1 MSAYR
6 KNPLTMFLVF
16 LRSSGTRHYVKVL
29 RALRFPVT
37 LVPSQSV
44 RMAAPMFL
52 GLSLC
57 VFGYNRAYHLPS
69 SVGETR
75 TKSDQTNLE
84 LQLDASELNEIDFV

>member
-1 MSAYR
+1 
-6 KNPLTMFLVF
+6 
-16 LRSSGTRHYVKVL
+16 
-29 RALRFPVT
+29 
-37 LVPSQSV
+37 
-44 RMAAPMFL
+44 MFL

-84 LQLDASELNEIDFV
+84 LQLDASELNEMDLLLRLNIMERERRGTKRLVNHN